1 MQVPLDITYRDVEKS
16 PALEDLIRFKADKL
30 EDVCDHI
37 IGCHIAVERAHT
49 HPSHGSPFRV
59 RLDLTVPPGHEI
71 AVTKNPGEG
80 VQYDSVESVIRDAFD
95 AARRQLKE
103 LTEKQQNRVKSHP
116 EQAIAGIITK
126 LFPTANY
133 GFLKTLNGQEVYF
146 HRNSVLHDEFDQL
159 TVGAGVQFF
168 LSEGVNGPQVSTL
181 RVIDK
186 PGLRPAQEHS
196 DEAPVE
202 PPEGWSYDRSE

>member
-1 MQVPLDITYRDVEKS
+1 MQIPLDITYRDVEKS
-16 PALEDLIRFKADKL
+16 TALESLIRSKADKL

-37 IGCHIAVERAHT
+37 MGCHIAVERAHT

-80 VQYDSVESVIRDAFD
+80 VQYDSVESVVRDAFD

-126 LFPTANY
+126 LFPTSNY
-133 GFLKTLNGQEVYF
+133 GFLKTVDGQEVYF

-168 LSEGVNGPQVSTL
+168 LSEGDNGPQVSTL

-186 PGLRPAQEHS
+186 SGVRPAQEHS
-196 DEAPVE
+196 EESPVE
-202 PPEGWSYDRSE
+202 PPEGWSYDRGE